1 MMKAANQTLETI
13 AVFFTIFL
21 YSVFERI
28 ILQTVWLSF
37 IQIFCFLSAFSSDRK
52 YYSDSVYVPGPGC
65 SKPD

>member
-13 AVFFTIFL
+13 VVFFTIFL
-21 YSVFERI
+21 YSAFERI

-37 IQIFCFLSAFSSDRK
+37 IQIFCFLSAFSSDRN
-52 YYSDSVYVPGPGC
+52 SDSVYVPGPGC